1 MHDFTVV
8 EFPKL
13 GWSFN
18 VPSIFA
24 DFTIPG
30 INLHLTIRWYGVIIA
45 FGFLLAVLFGGR
57 MAYKWKMSLDK
68 MVDVLIFG
76 TFGGII
82 GARLYYVAFE
92 WEQYQDHLA
101 DIFKIWEGGMAIY
114 GGIIGGLLAAWAV
127 CHFNKLNFRNLL
139 DIGAMSLLLAQGI
152 GRWGNY
158 MNQEAFGCNTDL
170 PWGMTSSKVVS
181 YLTAHQADFAANGIT
196 VNPTQPVHPTFL
208 YESIWCIL
216 GFFVLY
222 LICRR
227 FRKFSGQ
234 IILCYGVWY
243 GLERMVVEGLRTDS
257 LYIPGTSLRVSQL
270 LSGALVVVCG
280 VLLVYFLLRAKKNP
294 QPIEGVDYYI
304 DNGGKRIELV
314 NGKPVPSDD
323 SGEKEAAPASA
334 AQAEVP
340 AGENVP
346 EKEEEKEADSNGDQ
360 N

>member
-1 MHDFTVV
+1 MHDFAVV
-8 EFPKL
+8 EFPRL
-13 GWSFN
+13 GWMFN
-18 VPSIFA
+18 VPSVLV

-30 INLHLTIRWYGVIIA
+30 INLNVTIRWYGVIIA

-76 TFGGII
+76 TFGGIV
-82 GARLYYVAFE
+82 GARLYFVAFE
-92 WEQYQDHLA
+92 WGQYKDRLM

-139 DIGAMSLLLAQGI
+139 DIGAMSFLLAQGI

-158 MNQEAFGCNTDL
+158 MNQEAFGGNTDL

-196 VNPTQPVHPTFL
+196 ADPTMPVHPTFL

-216 GFFVLY
+216 GFFVLW
-222 LICRR
+222 LICQK

-234 IILCYGVWY
+234 LILCYGVWY
-243 GLERMVVEGLRTDS
+243 GFERMIVEGLRTDS
-257 LYIPGTSLRVSQL
+257 LYIAGTGLRASQL
-270 LSGALVVVCG
+270 LSAALVVVCAA
-280 VLLVYFLLRAKKNP
+280 LLVWFLIRAKKNP
-294 QPIEGVDYYI
+294 QPIEGIDYYTDS
-304 DNGGKRIELV
+304 DNRRVELAHGKAIF
-314 NGKPVPSDD
+314 SDAPEEQAEQE
-323 SGEKEAAPASA
+323 SPAATALRETEAEKEAKSD
-334 AQAEVP
+334 
-340 AGENVP
+340 GN
-346 EKEEEKEADSNGDQ
+346 Q